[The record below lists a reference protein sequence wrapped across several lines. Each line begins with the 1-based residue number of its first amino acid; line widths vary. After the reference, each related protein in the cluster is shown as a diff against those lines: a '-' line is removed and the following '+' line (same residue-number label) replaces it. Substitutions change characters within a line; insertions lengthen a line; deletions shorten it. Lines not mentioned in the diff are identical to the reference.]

1 MEKDVLVD
9 LSNNIAQ
16 YLIRLGQQYEEQVP
30 EERGPFEDG

>member
-1 MEKDVLVD
+1 MGKDVLVH

-30 EERGPFEDG
+30 EERESFEDG